1 VHRPRLS
8 SVSAP
13 SVKVEASLASVRAT
27 AAAASVEGPLADL
40 DLALIGNGR
49 IGALVDAKAS
59 IVWCCFP
66 RFDGDP
72 VFCTLLDTARPGDAR
87 GIWSVEL
94 VDAAEITQ
102 SYAENTAVVVT
113 RMTDRTGGVIEI
125 SDCAPRFLNHGRLYQ
140 PMTIARRIT
149 RLAGGPRVIV
159 RLRPAFRY
167 GRVGPT
173 MTTGSHHVRYVGPDL
188 TLRLT
193 TDASI
198 TAIVEERPFFV
209 EDTLTLLL
217 GADET
222 IPEHLAELG
231 RSVIEATLDHWR
243 DWVRSLAIPF
253 EWQSAV
259 IRAAITLKLN
269 AFDDTGAIV
278 AAMTT
283 SIPEAPRSGRNW
295 DYRYCWLRDGYFVIN
310 ALNRL
315 GATNTMES
323 YLQYLVGIAA
333 AASDGPIQPV
343 YRISGSAE
351 LDERTEDALPGYR
364 GMGPVRVGNDA
375 WRQMQHDVYGSAVLA
390 ATHVFF
396 DERLT
401 HRGDAALFE
410 RLEPLGRRAVA
421 MHDQPDAGLWEFR
434 GTTRVH
440 TFSSVMCWAACDR
453 LARIAQ
459 RLTLDERARFWRDE
473 ASRIHAFVDDHCW
486 NRELGVFVSTA
497 GGCDLDA
504 SLLLLAELSFV
515 RADDSRYIA
524 TVRAIERDLKR
535 GEFVFR
541 YTQSDDFG
549 APANAFFVCTFWLV
563 DALVAIGRRDE
574 ARALFCRLLAC
585 RNRHGLLAEHVH
597 PDTGE
602 LWGNFVQTYSMVG
615 LINAAIRLSVPW
627 DEAF

>member
-1 VHRPRLS
+1 M
-8 SVSAP
+8 
-13 SVKVEASLASVRAT
+13 T
-27 AAAASVEGPLADL
+27 ADL
-40 DLALIGNGR
+40 ELALIGNGR
-49 IGALVDAKAS
+49 VGALVDAKAS
-59 IVWCCFP
+59 IVWACFP

-72 VFCTLLDTARPGDAR
+72 VFCSLLDTASPIDAR
-87 GIWSVEL
+87 GIWAIDL
-94 VDAAEITQ
+94 VDGAEILQ
-102 SYAENTAVVVT
+102 SYVDNTAVLVT
-113 RMTDRTGGVIEI
+113 RLTDRTGGVVEI
-125 SDCAPRFLNHGRLYQ
+125 TDFAPRFFQHGRLHQ
-140 PMTIARRIT
+140 PMMIGRRIK
-149 RLAGGPRVIV
+149 RLAGSPRIRV
-159 RLRPAFRY
+159 RLRPAYQY
-167 GRVGPT
+167 GRAQPT
-173 MTTGSHHVRYVGPDL
+173 TTTGSHHIRFVGPDL

-198 TAIVEERPFFV
+198 TAILEERPFFV
-209 EDTLTLLL
+209 EDTVTMLL

-222 IPEHLAELG
+222 IPEHLPELG
-231 RSVIEATLDHWR
+231 RRFVEATLAHWR

-269 AFDDTGAIV
+269 AFDDTGAII

-283 SIPEAPRSGRNW
+283 SIPEAPGSGRNW
-295 DYRYCWLRDGYFVIN
+295 DYRYCWLRDGYFVVN

-315 GATNTMES
+315 GATNTMEG
-323 YLQYLVGIAA
+323 YLHYLVGIAA

-351 LDERTEDALPGYR
+351 LEERTEDALPGYR

-375 WRQMQHDVYGSAVLA
+375 WRQVQHDVYGSAVLA

-401 HRGDAALFE
+401 HRGDVALFE

-421 MHDQPDAGLWEFR
+421 MHDQPDAGLWELR
-434 GTTRVH
+434 GNTRVH
-440 TFSSVMCWAACDR
+440 TFSTVMCWAACDR
-453 LARIAQ
+453 LARIAKQ
-459 RLTLDERARFWRDE
+459 LALPDRAQAWRTE
-473 ASRIHAFVDDHCW
+473 ADRIHKFVVDHCW
-486 NRELGVFVSTA
+486 NAELGHFVSAT
-497 GGCDLDA
+497 GGRELDA
-504 SLLLLAELSFV
+504 SLLLLAELNFCA
-515 RADDSRYIA
+515 ADDPRYVG
-524 TVRAIERDLKR
+524 TVNAIERDLKR

-541 YTQSDDFG
+541 YIENDDFG
-549 APANAFFVCTFWLV
+549 APSNAFFVCTFWLV

-574 ARALFCRLLAC
+574 ARALFTRLLAC

-597 PDTGE
+597 PESGE

-627 DEAF
+627 DDAF